1 MRFFPFYA
9 IFTLGLSLGL
19 SPLAAAADGG
29 WQNHQGF
36 LQTRVIAAS
45 MQMKED
51 GKHMLAWE
59 AKLAPGWKTYWRSP
73 GEAGLPVRVFVGK
86 KQQEIL
92 YPLPARFELFGLQT
106 YGYSKYVMLP
116 FQVDENSINSR
127 DAIEVDF
134 MVCKEICVPFRA
146 SYTLSPD
153 ALSEESSIHDGG
165 IKRWLDTVPATEG
178 GDGAGL
184 DVISAKVVGPLG
196 HQKIIVDVKASHS
209 LDAADM
215 LAEVNDMFH
224 FGKPKMRLL
233 ADGKSARFV
242 LPAMTGKKPQS
253 LKGLKVR
260 LTFTDGKGASVE
272 RHFNLSR

>member
-1 MRFFPFYA
+1 MRFFPIYA
-9 IFTLGLSLGL
+9 VFTWGLSFGV
-19 SPLAAAADGG
+19 SAGAADTG
-29 WQNHQGF
+29 WQNHHEM
-36 LQTRVIAAS
+36 LETRVIAAS
-45 MQMKED
+45 TKMKQG
-51 GKHMLAWE
+51 GKYMLAWE

-73 GEAGLPVRVFVGK
+73 GEAGLPVRIFVDK

-92 YPLPARFELFGLQT
+92 YPLPVRFELFGLQT

-116 FQVDENSINSR
+116 FQVDEKLINNG
-127 DAIEVDF
+127 DTIEADF

-146 SYTLSPD
+146 SYRLSPD

-165 IKRWLDTVPATEG
+165 IKRWLEKVPAAEG

-184 DVISAKVVGPLG
+184 DIVSAKVVGPVG

-215 LAEVNDMFH
+215 LAEVNDMVH

-242 LPAMTGKKPQS
+242 LPAMTGKKPLN
-253 LKGLKVR
+253 LKGQKVR

-272 RHFNLSR
+272 RRFNLSR